1 MQICYLEC
9 DLTFPGIPYRDGMME
24 RNDKQ
29 DRDLGLGLGGWGGDK
44 KYSGKWI
51 SSGQTVTASSE
62 VSREKGSRKRA
73 LFPNVLHI
81 ISH

>member
-1 MQICYLEC
+1 
-9 DLTFPGIPYRDGMME
+9 MME
-24 RNDKQ
+24 RNGNQ
-29 DRDLGLGLGGWGGDK
+29 DRDLGLELDRRGGDK
-44 KYSGKWI
+44 KYSRQQI

-62 VSREKGSRKRA
+62 ASREKGSRKRA

>member
-1 MQICYLEC
+1 
-9 DLTFPGIPYRDGMME
+9 MME

-29 DRDLGLGLGGWGGDK
+29 DRDLGLGLGGRGGDK

-62 VSREKGSRKRA
+62 VSREKGSEKRA